1 MYRKN
6 KTKVTMEI
14 KVDTKDL
21 IGDLENFPIKVVEK
35 MLQRQYEQVGKI
47 DISVFQKYSRS
58 DIQNGGFHWADTVEG
73 HGFWEKVLRYK
84 KFDVFFERYPKLS
97 KNVYIFGDEKLHE
110 NVIKTLERR
119 GGINEKGLFGNR
131 DYAVYYIDP
140 KTNHIKRCTQD
151 NEELY
156 NVITSTFEKIEPD
169 KFIIEMTLPE
179 IAEKLGIDVELLRIK
194 K

>member
-1 MYRKN
+1 MEP
-6 KTKVTMEI
+6 KVTQ
-14 KVDTKDL
+14 KDL
-21 IGDLENFPIKVVEK
+21 IGSLKDLPIEVVEK
-35 MLQRQYEQVGKI
+35 MLQKQYKQANKI
-47 DISVFQKYSRS
+47 DISVFQKNRCS
-58 DIQNGGFHWADTVEG
+58 DIQHGGFHWGNTIEG
-73 HGFWEKVLRYK
+73 YEFWSKIIRYE

-97 KNVYIFGDEKLHE
+97 KNVYIFGDNKLYE

-119 GGINEKGLFGNR
+119 GGVNVTNLIGNSGI
-131 DYAVYYIDP
+131 YYIDP
-140 KTNHIKRCTQD
+140 KTNQIERCTQD
-151 NEELY
+151 NEKLY